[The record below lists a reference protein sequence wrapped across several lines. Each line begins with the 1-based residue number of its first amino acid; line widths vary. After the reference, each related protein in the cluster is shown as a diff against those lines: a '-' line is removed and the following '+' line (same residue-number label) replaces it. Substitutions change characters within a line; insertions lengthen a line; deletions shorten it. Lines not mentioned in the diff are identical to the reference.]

1 MKISIGTIDN
11 THRLCLLYTQ
21 LVRAPGRPFALERP
35 FLAVT
40 RKLGRVLAIDWIIFP
55 FHSSVIPCMAGHNK
69 WSKIKRIKGV
79 LDARRGKIFSKLA
92 KEITVAAK
100 IGGGDASMNPR
111 LRSAILAAKAQN
123 MPNDNIDRAIKKG
136 TGEMEGEQYEE
147 LVYEGYAP
155 GGVAVIIEVAT
166 DNKNRTAA
174 DLRRIFTK
182 NAGNL
187 AASGSV
193 SYMFHRKGQITV
205 SIENASEEKVFEM
218 ALEVGAEDIASDA
231 EHYTITTPPDQLFA
245 VGETLKEAGIEPD
258 SQKLTYIPENNIAIT
273 DATLASQI
281 VRLCDALEDCDDV
294 QNVHANF
301 DFSEEVVAHISE

>member
-1 MKISIGTIDN
+1 
-11 THRLCLLYTQ
+11 
-21 LVRAPGRPFALERP
+21 
-35 FLAVT
+35 
-40 RKLGRVLAIDWIIFP
+40 
-55 FHSSVIPCMAGHNK
+55 MAGHNK

-187 AASGSV
+187 ASSGSV

-205 SIENASEEKVFEM
+205 PIENASEEKVFETV
-218 ALEVGAEDIASDA
+218 LEVGAEDIESDA
-231 EHYTITTPPDQLFA
+231 EHHTITTPPDQLFA
-245 VGETLKEAGIEPD
+245 VGDTLKEEGIEPD
-258 SQKLTYIPENNIAIT
+258 SQKLTYIPENSVVIT
-273 DATLASQI
+273 DANIASQI

-294 QNVHANF
+294 QSVHANF
-301 DFSEEVVAHISE
+301 DFSEDVVAQFSE

>member
-1 MKISIGTIDN
+1 
-11 THRLCLLYTQ
+11 
-21 LVRAPGRPFALERP
+21 
-35 FLAVT
+35 
-40 RKLGRVLAIDWIIFP
+40 
-55 FHSSVIPCMAGHNK
+55 MAGHNK
-69 WSKIKRIKGV
+69 WSKIKRTKGV

-100 IGGGDASMNPR
+100 IGGGDAGMNPR

-166 DNKNRTAA
+166 DNRNRTAA

-187 AASGSV
+187 ASSGSV

-205 SIENASEEKVFEM
+205 PVENASEEKLIETV
-218 ALEVGAEDIASDA
+218 LEVGAEDVASDG
-231 EHYTITTPPDQLFA
+231 EHHMITTPPDQLFA

-258 SQKLTYIPENNIAIT
+258 SQKLTYIPDNSIAIS
-273 DATLASQI
+273 DATIASQI

-294 QNVHANF
+294 QSVHANF
-301 DFSEEVVAHISE
+301 DLSEDVMAQISE